1 MKGLA
6 DTLDMQ
12 VLRTM
17 GQKLNK
23 PNPSSFIG
31 SGKLEEILEA
41 IEEDDYTHVFFNCD
55 LPSRFKRDLDTQS
68 MLTVWDRTDLILEIF
83 RVRARTERAR
93 LQVELASLHYRGED
107 AIRRQLD
114 DPQFASAMAY
124 EAYRDK
130 LRQRLT
136 EKKKSIKQDLERLKR
151 QDSERRSTRELSS
164 PTSIALIGYTNAGKS
179 SLFNEFLGK
188 EEVATENLLF
198 KTLDTTT
205 RNLEISQQSA
215 FLISDTVG
223 FIQQMP
229 EHLKEAF
236 HTTLAESK
244 LSSHILI
251 LLDPLSIPIKQQ
263 RECIIDTME
272 AIDRV
277 DQDNW
282 FWVVNKVDLLNE
294 DQISQIKQ
302 DFEIDLFISAHDPE
316 SVQSLKEYL
325 VKQISSNRRTVD
337 LELDYS
343 MNDQIHSLKK
353 IATILQE
360 PIYDPDW
367 IRVKV
372 SFPFGDE
379 YKIEQLFGASLVEL
393 GVEE

>member
-1 MKGLA
+1 MVQTITLNIIDSKISTEFTTEIHDLDHWIPELQDRFFQKRDQSVQFEKLALSSDSEKKRALSIELEFSSQQIRNHSSPAIEMKGLA

-136 EKKKSIKQDLERLKR
+136 EKEKNQLNK
-151 QDSERRSTRELSS
+151 
-164 PTSIALIGYTNAGKS
+164 
-179 SLFNEFLGK
+179 
-188 EEVATENLLF
+188 
-198 KTLDTTT
+198 
-205 RNLEISQQSA
+205 
-215 FLISDTVG
+215 
-223 FIQQMP
+223 
-229 EHLKEAF
+229 
-236 HTTLAESK
+236 
-244 LSSHILI
+244 IL
-251 LLDPLSIPIKQQ
+251 
-263 RECIIDTME
+263 R
-272 AIDRV
+272 
-277 DQDNW
+277 
-282 FWVVNKVDLLNE
+282 
-294 DQISQIKQ
+294 
-302 DFEIDLFISAHDPE
+302 
-316 SVQSLKEYL
+316 
-325 VKQISSNRRTVD
+325 
-337 LELDYS
+337 
-343 MNDQIHSLKK
+343 
-353 IATILQE
+353 
-360 PIYDPDW
+360 
-367 IRVKV
+367 
-372 SFPFGDE
+372 G
-379 YKIEQLFGASLVEL
+379 
-393 GVEE
+393 